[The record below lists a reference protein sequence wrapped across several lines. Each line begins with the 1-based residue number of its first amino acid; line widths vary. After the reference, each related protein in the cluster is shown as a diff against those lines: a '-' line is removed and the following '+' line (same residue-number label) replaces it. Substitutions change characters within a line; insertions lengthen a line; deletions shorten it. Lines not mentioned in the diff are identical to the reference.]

1 MPRSHGLGAPL
12 SAFEP
17 PRPAQ
22 PGTGRRRTGLLARY
36 PELPRIVLAGAIA
49 GVALGFGT
57 WYLGS
62 SRGADQLDLE
72 HFISLAAVIVLVASG
87 LAALA
92 RAAMLSDVRVAFV
105 LVAVLIGW
113 NAGATLA
120 FRVVPGNSTDGDVL
134 LFNPSLLTIGNGPQP
149 TPSEDTAQFDGPA
162 RCAWDPT
169 HTTLLS
175 VTSRRTFSA
184 GDLPFP
190 AQVTLVMAT
199 GTFTIE
205 RIDPVNGGTVATYAG
220 SFVPSNASTSQV
232 AMHNVVRTVNP
243 SLDHATAVLVDLLPD
258 LNGWTLLWDCPTF
271 G

>member
-1 MPRSHGLGAPL
+1 M
-12 SAFEP
+12 
-17 PRPAQ
+17 
-22 PGTGRRRTGLLARY
+22 
-36 PELPRIVLAGAIA
+36 LAGAIA
-49 GVALGFGT
+49 GVALGFGI

-72 HFISLAAVIVLVASG
+72 HFISLAAVIALVAGG
-87 LAALA
+87 LAAAA
-92 RAAMLSDVRVAFV
+92 RAVMLSDIRVAFV

-113 NAGATLA
+113 NVGATLA
-120 FRVVPGNSTDGDVL
+120 FRVVPGDTTDGDVL
-134 LFNPSLLTIGNGPQP
+134 LFDPSLPIIGNGPPP
-149 TPSEDTAQFDGPA
+149 TPSEDLAQFDGPA

-190 AQVTLVMAT
+190 AQATLVMAS
-199 GTFTIE
+199 GTFTVE

-220 SFVPSNASTSQV
+220 SFAPTHASTSQV

-243 SLDHATAVLVDLLPD
+243 ALDHDTAVLVDLLPD
-258 LNGWTLLWDCPTF
+258 LNGWTLFWDCPTF